1 MNRAQRQIKQD
12 ALNEKIDDA
21 ELGFTVEMTPDEA
34 DCLGAFKE
42 QALSEQ
48 EALDSIV
55 DTPDDAEL
63 PHRITIKDREHH
75 VIERDIP

>member
-21 ELGFTVEMTPDEA
+21 EL
-34 DCLGAFKE
+34 
-42 QALSEQ
+42 
-48 EALDSIV
+48 
-55 DTPDDAEL
+55 
-63 PHRITIKDREHH
+63 PHGITIKDREHH